1 MKPTTRQQKIILGS
15 ILGDGGVYVK
25 KGYPRAYYAVKQS
38 SRYSEYVN
46 WLFSELRNLCPSEIK
61 QRKDNRQLYFYSS
74 PSEYFTKIQL
84 LFYKDR
90 VKKVPE
96 NIKEILKSP
105 LSLAVWFMDDGTLD
119 YRPKDHCAFHLCT
132 NCFSKEDTK
141 ILIDTLNE
149 NFGIVASLH
158 YTLCR
163 GKRHSRIYIGTKGRD
178 RFIKLISPH
187 ILNCFKYKLPKYRM
201 NPQRLDPLDS
211 GSDSKYSFAIT
222 R

>member
-1 MKPTTRQQKIILGS
+1 MKPTKRQQKIILGS
-15 ILGDGGVYVK
+15 VLGDGGIYVK
-25 KGYPRAYYAVKQS
+25 KGYPRAHYAVKQS
-38 SRYSEYVN
+38 SRYSEYVE
-46 WLFSELRNLCPSEIK
+46 WLFGELKNLCPSEIK
-61 QRKDNRQLYFYSS
+61 RRKDNGQLYFYSS
-74 PSEYFTKIQL
+74 PSEYLTKTQL

-132 NCFSKEDTK
+132 NCFTRKDTQM
-141 ILIDTLNE
+141 LIDTLNE

-163 GKRHSRIYIGTKGRD
+163 GKRHSRIYIGAKGRK
-178 RFIKLISPH
+178 RFIKLVSPY

-201 NPQRLDPLDS
+201 SPQRLDPSVDQIT
-211 GSDSKYSFAIT
+211 SDEARTI
-222 R
+222 